1 MGTEAAIISGSLAI
15 IVAVMTA
22 WFTFRTKR
30 EEMGVQEIR
39 TVLSGYKEIVGT
51 LQDEISRLRDEI
63 TQMRDSM
70 ADCERRNEEMESE
83 VARLRA
89 CVSKLE
95 SEPNR

>member
-1 MGTEAAIISGSLAI
+1 MGTEATIISGSLAI
-15 IVAVMTA
+15 IVAAMTA

-51 LQDEISRLRDEI
+51 LQDEIARLHIEI
-63 TQMRDSM
+63 TQMRNAM
-70 ADCERRNEEMESE
+70 EDCERRNAEMESE

-89 CVSKLE
+89 CVAKLE
-95 SEPNR
+95 SELNR